1 MRIFRIYLQN
11 NVSLKRAHQFKI
23 NAKNYFKLHGRQ
35 ILKIKTK
42 TSETK
47 ICMGLIKDLK

>member
-1 MRIFRIYLQN
+1 MRIFRIHLQN
-11 NVSLKRAHQFKI
+11 NVSLKRAHQLKI
-23 NAKNYFKLHGRQ
+23 NTKNYFKLHGGQ

-47 ICMGLIKDLK
+47 NMHGVN